1 MARKPRIHYENAI
14 YHVIARGNNRE
25 DIFLDAGDKDK
36 YLELVGK
43 YKQKYGFELFAYV
56 LMDNHVH
63 LLVCIDQIPI
73 SKIMQ
78 GIQQTYTL
86 YYNKKY
92 RHIGHV
98 FQQRYKAYLCNS
110 DSYLLSIVCYIHQN
124 PCRANLSDGL
134 NYKWSSHTNY
144 LLGQRGNSA
153 NPIFVLQMFNDD
165 MAKAVKQYGDLVYQ
179 EQKEIRINQVIG
191 VEAGRQHIIADNS
204 PLPAKQDEQQP
215 FTRKERTFEQI
226 ADRIAVDRGISIDQL
241 LGKCRVRKVAEARN
255 DLIYRI
261 IESKMYSRAE
271 LAKKLD
277 VDAAIVTRGYERGK
291 VIQCNL
297 KISQVD

>member
-1 MARKPRIHYENAI
+1 MARKPRIHYDNAI

-36 YLELVGK
+36 YLEIVGK

-78 GIQQTYTL
+78 GIQQTYT
-86 YYNKKY
+86 
-92 RHIGHV
+92 
-98 FQQRYKAYLCNS
+98 
-110 DSYLLSIVCYIHQN
+110 LSIVCYIHQN

-165 MAKAVKQYGDLVYQ
+165 MAKAVKQYGDFVYQ
-179 EQKEIRINQVIG
+179 EQKEILTSQVIG
-191 VEAGRQHIIADNS
+191 VEAGRQHIIADNA
-204 PLPAKQDEQQP
+204 PLPAKEDEQQT
-215 FTRKERTFEQI
+215 FTKKERTFEQI
-226 ADRIAVDRGISIDQL
+226 ADRIAVDRGISIEQL

-291 VIQCNL
+291 VIQCNPM
-297 KISQVD
+297 

>member
-25 DIFLDAGDKDK
+25 DIFLDAEDKDR

-43 YKQKYGFELFAYV
+43 YKQRYGFELFAYV

-78 GIQQTYTL
+78 GVQQTYTQ

-98 FQQRYKAYLCNS
+98 FQQRYKAFVCNS

-124 PCRANLSDGL
+124 PCRAKLSNGL
-134 NYKWSSHTNY
+134 DYKWSSHTNY
-144 LLGQRGNSA
+144 MLGQRGISA

-165 MAKAVKQYGDLVYQ
+165 MAKAVRQYGDLVYQ
-179 EQKEIRINQVIG
+179 EQKEILISQVIG
-191 VEAGRQHIIADNS
+191 VEAGKQHNIADNS
-204 PLPAKQDEQQP
+204 PSPAKQDEP
-215 FTRKERTFEQI
+215 LTFTKGELTFEQI
-226 ADRIAVDRGISIDQL
+226 AESIAVDKGVTIEQL
-241 LGKCRVRKVAEARN
+241 LGKCRVRKVVEARTV
-255 DLIYRI
+255 LIYQI
-261 IESKMYSRAE
+261 VELNLYTKAE
-271 LAKKLD
+271 LAKKLN
-277 VDAAIVTRGYERGK
+277 VDPAIVTRGYERGK